1 MIFKSKTSL
10 HNKRSKFHD
19 KIQKVESK
27 SWRHIHIF
35 WQLVENHASDYKL
48 IKVKSAKCK
57 KMTLDVAFV
66 IERQRFHTGH
76 QLCKLAT
83 NIIIQEVNKL
93 QPHISKM
100 QLIFSYLDHVSLIFE
115 KRRVN
120 IYYQLS
126 TATAT
131 VQI

>member
-1 MIFKSKTSL
+1 M
-10 HNKRSKFHD
+10 
-19 KIQKVESK
+19 
-27 SWRHIHIF
+27 
-35 WQLVENHASDYKL
+35 VENHASDYKL

-100 QLIFSYLDHVSLIFE
+100 QLIFTYLDHGSFIFE
-115 KRRVN
+115 NEVLISMIN
-120 IYYQLS
+120 
-126 TATAT
+126 
-131 VQI
+131 

>member
-1 MIFKSKTSL
+1 MLQCRRSKTI
-10 HNKRSKFHD
+10 HD
-19 KIQKVESK
+19 DIY
-27 SWRHIHIF
+27 ILF
-35 WQLVENHASDYKL
+35 WQLVKNHASDYKL
-48 IKVKSAKCK
+48 IKVKSANCK

-120 IYYQLS
+120 IYDRLTSFFDNTYKFS
-126 TATAT
+126 YKKS
-131 VQI
+131 IS